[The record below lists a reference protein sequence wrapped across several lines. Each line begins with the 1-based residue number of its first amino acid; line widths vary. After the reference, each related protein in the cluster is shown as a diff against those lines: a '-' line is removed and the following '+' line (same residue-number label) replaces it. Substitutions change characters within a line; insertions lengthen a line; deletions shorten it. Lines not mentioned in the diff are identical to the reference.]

1 MQELLI
7 SYLDDDDLIAGK
19 KPMVLSYCNPSCII
33 IPPSVQSTIIAS
45 GKEQLYS
52 LENGFVSKKNSFLCF
67 YCFHV
72 IKTSLILKTVFLFHF
87 YAWYFEPVGILSA
100 FLVIVNDSPHCFAF
114 IQCQIQQLSRLSSD

>member
-7 SYLDDDDLIAGK
+7 SYLDDDDDLIAGR

-52 LENGFVSKKNSFLCF
+52 LENGFV
-67 YCFHV
+67 
-72 IKTSLILKTVFLFHF
+72 LKIIHFCVSIVFM
-87 YAWYFEPVGILSA
+87 
-100 FLVIVNDSPHCFAF
+100 
-114 IQCQIQQLSRLSSD
+114 